1 MLASMMVLLVGLL
14 PQFGDVGQATATD
27 DEVKSAKLYLRGKW
41 NLVKL
46 VDGGETIGPALIQ
59 RKLAKDALITIDNLT
74 VHYSDPLGGDE
85 TVLAYRVNPAADPK
99 QIDLIN
105 ANSATFR
112 GIYRFEGDSL
122 SVCVNHENN
131 GLRPTEFIS
140 KPGTKQQ
147 LFSLDL
153 ADSNP
158 GPDQAPPVKVAAAA
172 AVATEPVRPHPALSA
187 PIATGTNRPQE
198 DLFAAA
204 PKAEIHRVTEVSR
217 STAVPDEV
225 SSLKIEGPTGDVK
238 VLSEVAIPTHDTE
251 RKATPGEL
259 QQAHDL
265 LTGVW
270 DITSVTDNGER
281 YGAQL
286 IQRKIAQDGKLI
298 IGSRVVQMVSPDSG
312 AKRISGYRINPATE
326 PKQIDIT
333 TEFDNVKKG
342 IYKFDGEDLLICLNN
357 DPDSLRPTNFDAP
370 TGSQRRSIRLHMAD
384 PTPPPAAEVPAHTA
398 PTPEELAKQKQ
409 DTVRTMLVGSWVTSD
424 SKGTVTTVL
433 RPDGTFTTTR
443 EWSKAVKRLFEGDT
457 SSASGRWS
465 YENGLLRATILSSSD
480 RKTAGQ
486 TFYGRIQS
494 IGSTTMVAED
504 GTGSLKNYRKLR

>member
-1 MLASMMVLLVGLL
+1 MIASLMVLIVGFL
-14 PQFGDVGQATATD
+14 PQFGDVPQASD
-27 DEVKSAKLYLRGKW
+27 DEVKDAKRYLKGKW

-46 VDGGETIGPALIQ
+46 VDGGETIGPEMIK
-59 RKLAKDALITIDNLT
+59 RKLAKDGLFTIDNLT
-74 VHYSDPLGGDE
+74 VHNSDPDSGE
-85 TVLAYRVNPAADPK
+85 EKVLAYRVNPAADPK

-105 ANSATFR
+105 SNSATFR
-112 GIYRFEGDSL
+112 GIYRFEGDTL
-122 SVCVNHENN
+122 AVCINHENN
-131 GLRPTEFIS
+131 GLRPTEFDS
-140 KPGTKQQ
+140 KSGTKQQ
-147 LFSLDL
+147 LFTLSL

-158 GPDQAPPVKVAAAA
+158 GPDQAPPVKVAAA
-172 AVATEPVRPHPALSA
+172 VPVEPVKPHPALAA
-187 PIATGTNRPQE
+187 PVAIEDSRPQG

-204 PKAEIHRVTEVSR
+204 PKSEIHRVTEVSR
-217 STAVPDEV
+217 STSVPAEI

-298 IGSRVVQMVSPDSG
+298 IGSRVVQMISPDSG
-312 AKRISGYRINPATE
+312 AKRISGYRINPASE

-370 TGSQRRSIRLHMAD
+370 SGSQRRSIRLHMSD
-384 PTPPPAAEVPAHTA
+384 PEPPSHAEVPAHTA
-398 PTPEELAKQKQ
+398 PTAEELANQQQ
-409 DTVRTMLVGSWVTSD
+409 DTGRTMLVGSWVTSD